1 MSPKT
6 PANKKGKPSRKGPSG
21 FAIGMTAFMGVLTAG
36 LVVLWFHT
44 QPVEKGAFPSGTK
57 SYDYVNGQHT
67 VDAVTYTESPA
78 VGGPHKPQW
87 QACDAY
93 QLPVDE
99 MLAVHSLEHGAVW
112 LTYRPDLSADR
123 VAALEAY
130 AMRSTYVLISPYPGQ
145 TEDVVA
151 SAWNHQL
158 RVATYDAAVIEQF
171 VEAMAQGPQT
181 PEPGAPCREG
191 GIR

>member
-6 PANKKGKPSRKGPSG
+6 ASNKKGTPIKKGPSG
-21 FAIGMTAFMGVLTAG
+21 FAIGMTVFMVIITAG
-36 LVVLWFHT
+36 LVALWFQT
-44 QPVEKGAFPSGTK
+44 QPVEKGAFPAGTK
-57 SYDYVNGQHT
+57 SYDYLNGQHT
-67 VDAVTYTESPA
+67 LDAVSYTESPA

-93 QLPVDE
+93 QLPIDE

-112 LTYRPDLSADR
+112 LTYRQDLPADKIK
-123 VAALEAY
+123 VLESYAL
-130 AMRSTYVLISPYPGQ
+130 RSTFILISPYPGQ
-145 TEDVVA
+145 GEDVVA

-158 RVATYDAAVIEQF
+158 RIPTFDEALIEHF
-171 VEAMAQGPQT
+171 VEAMVQGPQT